1 MSGAEPASTATE
13 GTAVDTTTTTL
24 DPREAVL
31 SELDQLR
38 QRQAADRAARLTK
51 IRHART
57 LGLTNQAIGDALG
70 VTEVAVRNMIKRAE
84 SGTSRTGDE

>member
-1 MSGAEPASTATE
+1 MDQP
-13 GTAVDTTTTTL
+13 TTVL

-38 QRQAADRAARLTK
+38 QRQAADRAARLSK

-70 VTEVAVRNMIKRAE
+70 ITEVAVRNMIKRAAGNRND
-84 SGTSRTGDE
+84 SGDN

>member
-1 MSGAEPASTATE
+1 MDQP
-13 GTAVDTTTTTL
+13 TTVL

-38 QRQAADRAARLTK
+38 QRQASDRAARLDA

-70 VTEVAVRNMIKRAE
+70 ITEVAVRNMIKRA
-84 SGTSRTGDE
+84 SGNRNDSGDN